1 MPTIKDVAELAKV
14 STATVSY
21 VLNGTGT
28 ITLETRQRVLDAV
41 ATLDYRPNHA
51 ARSLRTRSR
60 TLGLVLPAG
69 AAGLADPALAEL
81 AAGLAEAAAEAN
93 YFLIVAAASPER
105 DEAALLD
112 ELVRSGR
119 VDGLVLLDPLIDDG
133 RAAMLSARSVPFA
146 LAGPSTGACL
156 ATAAP
161 IDLAGGVQTALRHL
175 IGLGHRRIALIALP
189 ADLAESEQ
197 AFLAYSMALEAAGI
211 ELDPLLI
218 VEAGVSQDDGM
229 AATQELL
236 TLPDPPTAILAASD
250 ALAFGAM
257 HALRDAGL
265 TVGADIS
272 VIGCGDLPLAAHIH
286 PALTTLRVPRHARG
300 VHLARRLIA
309 QIEGRP
315 TPPGDPLPLPLIV
328 RKSTGMV
335 EQRNKGTEEQRS
347 KVAKESSS

>member
-28 ITLETRQRVLDAV
+28 ITPETRQRVLEAV

-69 AAGLADPALAEL
+69 ATGLADPALAEL

-93 YFLIVAAASPER
+93 YFLILAAANPDR
-105 DEAALLD
+105 DEAALAD

-119 VDGLVLLDPLIDDG
+119 VDGLVLLDPLVDDQ
-133 RAAMLSARSVPFA
+133 RAAALAARGVPLV
-146 LAGPSTGACL
+146 LAGPTRTDLPGA
-156 ATAAP
+156 AAP
-161 IDLAGGVQTALRHL
+161 IDLAGGVQAAMRHL
-175 IGLGHRRIALIALP
+175 IGLQHRRIALMALP
-189 ADLAESEQ
+189 SDLAESEQ
-197 AFLAYSMALEAAGI
+197 MFLAYSTALEAAGL
-211 ELDPLLI
+211 ELDPMLI

-236 TLPDPPTAILAASD
+236 TLPEPPTAILAASD
-250 ALAFGAM
+250 ALALGVM
-257 HALRDAGL
+257 HALRDAGR
-265 TVGADIS
+265 TVGDDVS
-272 VIGCGDLPLAAHIH
+272 LIGCGDVPLAAHIH

-300 VHLARRLIA
+300 VQLARRLIA
-309 QIEGRP
+309 LIEGHP
-315 TPPGDPLPLPLIV
+315 LPPADPLPLQLIV
-328 RKSTGMV
+328 RRSTGQV
-335 EQRNKGTEEQRS
+335 RNGKTGKR
-347 KVAKESSS
+347 